1 MSYQVKTQVFE
12 GPFDLLL
19 HLISKRELDIYDVS
33 LAAITEEYLEHLQ
46 QLQELDLEIATEFL
60 VVAATLIEMKASRL
74 LPGPPRDDDELDVSD
89 RDLLIA
95 RLIEYRAFKEAA
107 ARIASMLGD
116 NAGFLPR
123 TAGAGEE
130 FARLAPDLMARVSPE
145 RFAEIAARVLSPKPV
160 IHVDTSHITPI
171 RVSVAEA
178 IEQVRAE
185 LRRRKRATFRELSK
199 DTPDRLTR
207 IVRFLAVLELIKRG
221 EADASQSG
229 SFGRIDVKWLGE
241 AKDVTPV
248 DEYEGVPVDEP
259 RSIRIDEVIDLASD
273 VIRLEEPAPREE
285 QP

>member
-1 MSYQVKTQVFE
+1 MSYQVRTQVFE

-33 LAAITEEYLEHLQ
+33 LAAITEEYLTHLQ
-46 QLQELDLEIATEFL
+46 EMQELDLEIATEFL

-116 NAGFLPR
+116 NAGYLPR

-130 FARLAPDLMARVSPE
+130 FAKLAPDLMARVSPE
-145 RFAEIAARVLSPKPV
+145 RFAQIAARVLAPKPAMQ
-160 IHVDTSHITPI
+160 VDTSHITPI

-185 LRRRKRATFRELSK
+185 LRRRKKATFRDLSK
-199 DTPDRLTR
+199 GIPDRLTR

-221 EADASQSG
+221 EADATQSG
-229 SFGRIDVKWLGE
+229 AFGRIDVEWLGE
-241 AKDVTPV
+241 AKVLTPV
-248 DEYEGVPVDEP
+248 DEYEGAPIEEP
-259 RSIRIDEVIDLASD
+259 RTIRIDDVIDLEPE
-273 VIRLEEPAPREE
+273 VIQLTEPAPREE